1 MAAIE
6 SFSPDALLV
15 YGWNFDGHLAA
26 MRHFHGSV
34 PVWFR
39 GDSTLLDPLP
49 FWKRTL
55 RKLTLNWVYRFV
67 DRAFYVGQANKRYF
81 LWCGLKEDQLTYAP
95 HAVDNEFFMADD
107 EKRQRRHSTFAMNWE
122 SIQRRRFSCL
132 RENWNPKSSP
142 LNWPKHLSRSKHK
155 RHLIYVGS
163 GVLETQLKSDSTAI
177 PTSISSAFKT
187 NPKCPFGIEL
197 RDVFCLPS
205 EDQGNLGIGRQ

>member
-1 MAAIE
+1 MLHESFDAKEKSGRNQLMASIE
-6 SFSPDALLV
+6 SFNPSALLV

-55 RKLTLNWVYRFV
+55 RKIALNWVYRFV

-95 HAVDNEFFMADD
+95 HAVDNEFL
-107 EKRQRRHSTFAMNWE
+107 H
-122 SIQRRRFSCL
+122 
-132 RENWNPKSSP
+132 
-142 LNWPKHLSRSKHK
+142 
-155 RHLIYVGS
+155 G
-163 GVLETQLKSDSTAI
+163 
-177 PTSISSAFKT
+177 
-187 NPKCPFGIEL
+187 
-197 RDVFCLPS
+197 
-205 EDQGNLGIGRQ
+205 